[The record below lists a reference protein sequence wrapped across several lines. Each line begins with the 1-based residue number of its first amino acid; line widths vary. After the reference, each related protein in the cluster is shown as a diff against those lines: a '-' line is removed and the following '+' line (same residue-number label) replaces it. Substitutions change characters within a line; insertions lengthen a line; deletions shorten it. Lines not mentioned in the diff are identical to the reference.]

1 MKNSTLYLVR
11 LGEIS
16 LKGLNRDYFE
26 KRLKQNIKNKLK
38 PYRTQ
43 VSKQKGRLYF
53 EIHDD
58 CPKEV
63 ARKAFQT
70 TFGVVGFS
78 ECVRCEKDMDTIKA
92 TAARLIK
99 GEPFASGTGS
109 FKSVTARSDKGFPLS
124 SYQIDCEL
132 GGVVLDTYPS
142 MHVDVKHPDKTIH
155 CEIRDKAYLYTSP
168 EDGPGGLPVTTAG
181 KGMLLLSGG
190 IDSPVA
196 GYRMAQRGLKM
207 ECIYFHAYPYTSEQA
222 LEKVQKLAALISPYL
237 QGTRL
242 HVVPFT
248 DPQLWIRQNSPEDE
262 HTLMFRASMMKVAN
276 EISRRQEGNCIVT
289 GEALS
294 QVASQTLESMVFT
307 DSMSEQLVL
316 RPLVGMDKQEIM
328 NLAMKIGTYETSIL
342 PYEDCCVI
350 FSPRHPL
357 VKPNKA
363 IVTEHFEAMQIE
375 PLLEKAIAD
384 TQTFDFDSKGNL
396 LEHRDR
402 QGD

>member
-16 LKGLNRDYFE
+16 LKGLNRDFFE

-38 PYRTQ
+38 PYKSL
-43 VSKQKGRLYF
+43 VSKQKGRIYF
-53 EIHDD
+53 DISNE
-58 CPKEV
+58 CPEEQVKQ
-63 ARKAFQT
+63 ALNT

-78 ECVRCEKDMDTIKA
+78 KCIRCDKDMEVIK
-92 TAARLIK
+92 TKAAELIK
-99 GEPFASGTGS
+99 EEPFASGIGS
-109 FKSVTARSDKGFPLS
+109 FKSITKRADKQFPFT

-132 GGVVLDTYPS
+132 GGVVLDAYPD
-142 MHVDVKHPDKTIH
+142 MKVDVQNPDKTIF
-155 CEIRDKAYLYTSP
+155 CEIRDRAYLYTSP
-168 EDGPGGLPVTTAG
+168 QPGPGGLPVTTAG

-196 GYRMAQRGLKM
+196 GYRMAKRGLKM
-207 ECIYFHAYPYTSEQA
+207 DCIYFHAYPYTSELA
-222 LEKVQKLAALISPYL
+222 LDKVKKLASLIAPYL

-248 DPQLWIRQNSPEDE
+248 NPQLWIKTHSPEDE

-276 EISRRQEGNCIVT
+276 TISNVQDGQCIVT

-307 DSMSEQLVL
+307 DSRSEQLVL

-328 NLAMKIGTYETSIL
+328 DLAKRIGTYETSIL

-350 FSPRHPL
+350 FSPKHPL
-357 VKPNKA
+357 VRPNKQ
-363 IVTEHFEAMQIE
+363 IVTEHYLQMDIDS
-375 PLLEKAIAD
+375 LLQTAVNNTE
-384 TQTFDFDSKGNL
+384 TFDFGPDGRL
-396 LEHRDR
+396 LERY
-402 QGD
+402 